1 MVTNGINDVPALAI
15 ADVGFAIEA
24 GTDVAI
30 ESSDIT
36 LISSGSFLLGGVVNA
51 IAISKATL
59 RNIKPN
65 LFGAFV
71 YNTLR
76 ISIAAGIFYTL
87 VGLLLT
93 LL

>member
-1 MVTNGINDVPALAI
+1 MVTNGINDVPALAT

-36 LISSGSFLLGGVVNA
+36 LISSGSLLGVVNA
-51 IAISKATL
+51 IAISKAIL

-87 VGLLLT
+87 VGLLLS

>member
-1 MVTNGINDVPALAI
+1 MPALAT

-24 GTDVAI
+24 GTDVVI

-36 LISSGSFLLGGVVNA
+36 LISITLISSGSLLGVVNA

-59 RNIKPN
+59 RNIKQN

-76 ISIAAGIFYTL
+76 ISIASGIFYTL
-87 VGLLLT
+87 VGLLLS

>member
-1 MVTNGINDVPALAI
+1 MPALAT

-24 GTDVAI
+24 GTDVVI

-36 LISSGSFLLGGVVNA
+36 LISSGSLLLGVVNA